1 MWLKGGP
8 CDMKTCWNSSWR
20 TAAFR
25 KPVQDQSVK
34 DGIPWEELH
43 MEQGQS
49 NHGGLVE
56 VKH

>member
-1 MWLKGGP
+1 ME
-8 CDMKTCWNSSWR
+8 TCWNSSWR
-20 TAAFR
+20 TAAFG
-25 KPVQDQSVK
+25 KPMQDQSVK
-34 DGIPWEELH
+34 DGIPSEELH